1 LILQGKPEEPS
12 FVAYYTQGETVVAVS
27 SMMKDPY
34 VMQSAELMRRNKMPS
49 KSELQKGVDILDI
62 RLPNEIKI

>member
-1 LILQGKPEEPS
+1 MTM
-12 FVAYYTQGETVVAVS
+12 A
-27 SMMKDPY
+27 
-34 VMQSAELMRRNKMPS
+34 AELMRRNKMPS